1 MFVYQIHSNRTMDEV
16 KNIQQQT
23 GPKNWAN
30 WVIIILGGAAVLYL
44 GRSLFIPLSFSILL
58 SFILYP
64 ICRWLESK
72 RIGKI
77 WATLIALSLVTVLLA
92 LVFALLINQFRAFGE
107 EWPLLL
113 QKLEDSYANLGVYME
128 EEWGVSA
135 EAREKWKSQF
145 LNETSSQG
153 IGLIRTTITSSMVS
167 LVLLALI
174 PIYTFLILLYRHRL
188 VIALEFIFPHI
199 DKARIREILKLTID
213 TYYNFIK
220 GMAIV
225 YIIVG
230 ILNSVGLLILG
241 VPHAILFGFIA
252 SILTFIPYVGIMV
265 ASLLP
270 ITVSWI
276 TFNSIWYPLAVIA
289 IFAVVQY
296 LEANVI
302 FPWAV
307 SQKLNLNTLFTIIAV
322 IAGGIIWG
330 AAGMIL
336 FVPFAAIL
344 KLIAEKTEGGEALA
358 FLLGNEDPR

>member
-1 MFVYQIHSNRTMDEV
+1 MADQLNIHK
-16 KNIQQQT
+16 KN
-23 GPKNWAN
+23 GPGNWAS
-30 WVIIILGGAAVLYL
+30 WMIILLGGSAILYL
-44 GRSLFIPLSFSILL
+44 GRSLFIPLSFSVLL

-64 ICRWLESK
+64 VCRWFEK
-72 RIGKI
+72 KKMGKI
-77 WATLIALSLVTVLLA
+77 SAILISLLMVTILLVMVIALLV
-92 LVFALLINQFRAFGE
+92 NQFMAFGQ
-107 EWPLLL
+107 EWPKLQEKLLH
-113 QKLEDSYANLGVYME
+113 SYADLGVFME
-128 EEWGVSA
+128 KEWGVSA
-135 EAREKWKSQF
+135 DTKDKWMSNF
-145 LNETSSQG
+145 LNDTSSQG
-153 IGLIRTTITSSMVS
+153 IGLIRRTITASMVS

-188 VIALEFIFPHI
+188 VISLEFIFPHI
-199 DKARIREILKLTID
+199 PKKRIMEILHLTIH
-213 TYYNFIK
+213 TYYDFIK

-230 ILNSVGLLILG
+230 ILNSIGLLMLG

-252 SILTFIPYVGIMV
+252 SILTFIPYVGLMI

-270 ITVSWI
+270 ITIAWI
-276 TFNSIWYPLAVIA
+276 TYNSIWIPLGVIA
-289 IFAVVQY
+289 VFAVVQY

-307 SQKLNLNTLFTIIAV
+307 SQKLNLNTLFTIISI

-358 FLLGNEDPR
+358 FLLGNDDPK

>member
-1 MFVYQIHSNRTMDEV
+1 MAITV
-16 KNIQQQT
+16 
-23 GPKNWAN
+23 A
-30 WVIIILGGAAVLYL
+30 
-44 GRSLFIPLSFSILL
+44 LL
-58 SFILYP
+58 
-64 ICRWLESK
+64 
-72 RIGKI
+72 
-77 WATLIALSLVTVLLA
+77 LVTLLLA
-92 LVFALLINQFRAFGE
+92 LICTLLINQFKSFGD
-107 EWPLLL
+107 EWPKL
-113 QKLEDSYANLGVYME
+113 QEKLIGSYTELGVYME
-128 EEWGVSA
+128 KEWGVSA
-135 EAREKWKSQF
+135 EMREKWMNRF

-188 VIALEFIFPHI
+188 SVALEFIFPHI
-199 DKARIREILKLTID
+199 TKTRIREILQLTIH

-230 ILNSVGLLILG
+230 ILNSAGLLILG

-252 SILTFIPYVGIMV
+252 SILTFIPYVGIMI

-270 ITVSWI
+270 ITVAWI
-276 TFNSIWYPLAVIA
+276 TFNSIWYPLGVIA
-289 IFAVVQY
+289 VFAVVQY

-307 SQKLNLNTLFTIIAV
+307 SQKLNLNTLFTIISI

-336 FVPFAAIL
+336 FVPFAAII
-344 KLIAEKTEGGEALA
+344 KMIAEKTEGGEALA
-358 FLLGNEDPR
+358 FLLGTDDPEKKT

>member
-1 MFVYQIHSNRTMDEV
+1 MADQFNVSND
-16 KNIQQQT
+16 I
-23 GPKNWAN
+23 GPRNWAN
-30 WVIIILGGAAVLYL
+30 WVIILLGGSVILYL
-44 GRSLFIPLSFSILL
+44 GRSLFIPLSFSILM
-58 SFILYP
+58 SFVLYP
-64 ICRWLESK
+64 ICRWLEKK

-77 WATLIALSLVTVLLA
+77 WAIIISLLLVTILLA
-92 LVFALLINQFRAFGE
+92 LVLALLVNQFIAFGQ
-107 EWPLLL
+107 EWPKLQEKLLL
-113 QKLEDSYANLGVYME
+113 AYNDLSVFME
-128 EEWGVSA
+128 KNWGVSA
-135 EAREKWKSQF
+135 ETREMWVTNF
-145 LNETSSQG
+145 LHETSSSG

-174 PIYTFLILLYRHRL
+174 PVYTFLILLYRHRL

-199 DKARIREILKLTID
+199 SKQRIREILQLTIH
-213 TYYNFIK
+213 TYYEFIK

-230 ILNSVGLLILG
+230 ILNSIGLLILG

-252 SILTFIPYVGIMV
+252 SILTFIPYVGLMI

-270 ITVSWI
+270 ITVAWI
-276 TFNSIWYPLAVIA
+276 TFNSIWMPLGVIGV
-289 IFAVVQY
+289 FAVVQY

-307 SQKLNLNTLFTIIAV
+307 SQKLNLNTLFTIIAI

-358 FLLGNEDPR
+358 FLLGNDEK